1 MFNYSQSHSI
11 LLILQM
17 AICVMVLH
25 PSGDDNIIA
34 RNELE
39 EMVVEVVKFSMQE
52 ERKMTDLAKLES
64 LSTSGGWQQNV

>member
-1 MFNYSQSHSI
+1 
-11 LLILQM
+11 M
-17 AICVMVLH
+17 ALH

-39 EMVVEVVKFSMQE
+39 EMAVEVVKFSMQE
-52 ERKMTDLAKLES
+52 ERKMTYLAKLES